1 VVICCFHYSSL
12 SFLGLTIVAR
22 TLCGGLDKH
31 YGLLTKSG
39 LITSAVYGIIPTRS
53 QLIFQL
59 CSSSTQNPVVQIF
72 KIAWVC
78 FIETTAQTCGRNS
91 ILRNQIKVRH
101 ETTLYATKPYFVY
114 IKIESFQV

>member
-1 VVICCFHYSSL
+1 VVICCLHCSSL
-12 SFLGLTIVAR
+12 SFLGLTIVAC

-39 LITSAVYGIIPTRS
+39 LITLVVYGIIPTRY

-59 CSSSTQNPVVQIF
+59 CSSSAQNPVVQIF

-78 FIETTAQTCGRNS
+78 FIETTAQTCGKNS
-91 ILRNQIKVRH
+91 ILRKQIKVRH

-114 IKIESFQV
+114 IKI